1 MPPRTVL
8 SWLVVTATCSQPGE
22 KACSELFSYDDM
34 DETLNLLQDMQT
46 FAMGVPSLLCGPDRG
61 PAGQCLCQ
69 SSLCHVCLVPCPDRA
84 LLQSLHFR
92 SCQESNSSDSVFLL
106 HMNLAWGCAP
116 FACLLSHGFI
126 CLLSTRARIVMN
138 GF

>member
-84 LLQSLHFR
+84 LSSSPCISEAAR
-92 SCQESNSSDSVFLL
+92 SQTAQTAYSFC
-106 HMNLAWGCAP
+106 
-116 FACLLSHGFI
+116 
-126 CLLSTRARIVMN
+126 T
-138 GF
+138 